1 MLLCYMEPVN
11 DKNHETEL
19 NTIGGTLTMKY
30 NKKMDASVLHNRSR
44 DELSQNTENDIQ
56 QHSKL
61 KFGRLKHISSNLIL
75 TNKTRELHPGQ

>member
-11 DKNHETEL
+11 DKNHEKEL

-44 DELSQNTENDIQ
+44 DQLSQNTENDIQ

-61 KFGRLKHISSNLIL
+61 NLGRLKHISSNLIL